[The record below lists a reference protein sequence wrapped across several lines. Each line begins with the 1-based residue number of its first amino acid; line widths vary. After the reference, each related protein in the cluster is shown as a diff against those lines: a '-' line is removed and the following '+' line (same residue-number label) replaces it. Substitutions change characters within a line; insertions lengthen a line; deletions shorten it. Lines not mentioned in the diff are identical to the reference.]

1 MLKGLNP
8 GKMDVKLTI
17 EQPSKARNSINES
30 EVSWSF
36 YSVLWAKRLWTESSE
51 KFEGKQEVGSD
62 NVIFNARYNS
72 GLNTTM
78 RLKQDTESTYFYITD
93 VMSTIEEG
101 ISVIVA
107 SRRDNA

>member
-1 MLKGLNP
+1 MLKGRNP
-8 GKMDVKLTI
+8 GKLDVKLTI
-17 EQPSKARNSINES
+17 EQPSTIRNSINEG
-30 EVSWSF
+30 EVSWSS
-36 YSVLWAKRLWTESSE
+36 YGVLWAERLWTPSSE

-62 NVIFNARYNS
+62 NVMFRARYNS

-101 ISVIVA
+101 TSVIVA